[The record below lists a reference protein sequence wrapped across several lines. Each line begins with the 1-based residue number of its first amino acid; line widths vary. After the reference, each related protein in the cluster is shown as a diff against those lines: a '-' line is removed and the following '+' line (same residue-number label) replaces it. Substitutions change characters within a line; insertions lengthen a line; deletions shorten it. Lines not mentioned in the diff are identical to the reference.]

1 MLAPHEYRDK
11 TQGCALLLIFFR
23 TFFAAF
29 VSNRTFAFRYQ
40 VMETSRMS
48 ARQLLRH
55 TCLLALIAAP
65 LAATAAPSTDP
76 LFTLGLQGAYDKFKF
91 EGGSESDKEHMG
103 QGGVFATFGNKL
115 TAESGFIYQL
125 GAEAKF
131 GKKNDNK
138 LKEAQADLDLG
149 WRAALDARN
158 FVDVTVGGGYSWS
171 RFEPEINDLD
181 TKLTVKSPFAKAALG
196 YNHQFDASTL
206 RVEVGA
212 RHTLDGRARLKVDDF
227 GSDTVDLKDRT
238 NPYAEV
244 TLLMNQQGAMPV
256 QAGVYYTRTEYKL
269 DEDSPAAD
277 NTKLKRDEFGVKVGL
292 AF

>member
-1 MLAPHEYRDK
+1 MFTR
-11 TQGCALLLIFFR
+11 
-23 TFFAAF
+23 
-29 VSNRTFAFRYQ
+29 N
-40 VMETSRMS
+40 
-48 ARQLLRH
+48 LLRQS
-55 TCLLALIAAP
+55 CLLALLGSP
-65 LAATAAPSTDP
+65 LLASAAPSTEP
-76 LFTLGLQGAYDKFKF
+76 LFSVGLLGAYNTFKF
-91 EGGSESDKEHMG
+91 EGGSDSDKEHMG

-115 TAESGFIYQL
+115 TAESGFIYQA
-125 GAEAKF
+125 GVEAKY
-131 GKKNDNK
+131 GKKNDDK

-158 FVDVTVGGGYSWS
+158 FVDVIVGGGYSWT

-181 TKLTVKSPFAKAALG
+181 TKLTYKSPFAKAALG

-212 RHTLDGRARLKVDDF
+212 RHTIDGRARLKVDDF
-227 GSDTVDLKDRT
+227 GSDTVDMKDRT

-244 TLLMNQQGAMPV
+244 TLLMNQQGGMPV

-269 DEDSPAAD
+269 DEDSPVAD
-277 NTKLKRDEFGVKVGL
+277 NTKLKRDEFGFKVGL

>member
-1 MLAPHEYRDK
+1 
-11 TQGCALLLIFFR
+11 
-23 TFFAAF
+23 
-29 VSNRTFAFRYQ
+29 
-40 VMETSRMS
+40 MS
-48 ARQLLRH
+48 ARNLLRH
-55 TCLLALIAAP
+55 TCLFALLGSP
-65 LAATAAPSTDP
+65 LLATAAPSTDP
-76 LFTLGLQGAYDKFKF
+76 LFSVGLLGAYDKFKF
-91 EGGSESDKEHMG
+91 EGGSESEKDHMG
-103 QGGVFATFGNKL
+103 EGGVFATFGNKL
-115 TAESGFIYQL
+115 TAESGFIYQV
-125 GAEAKF
+125 GAEAKY

-158 FVDVTVGGGYSWS
+158 FVDVIVGGGYSWS

-181 TKLTVKSPFAKAALG
+181 TKLTYKSPFAKAALG

-212 RHTLDGRARLKVDDF
+212 RRSIDGRARLKVDDF
-227 GSDTVDLKDRT
+227 GSDSVDMKDRT

-244 TLLMNQQGAMPV
+244 TLLMNQQGGMPV

-269 DEDSPAAD
+269 DEDSEAAD
-277 NTKLKRDEFGVKVGL
+277 NTKLKRDEFGFKVGL

>member
-1 MLAPHEYRDK
+1 MFTR
-11 TQGCALLLIFFR
+11 
-23 TFFAAF
+23 
-29 VSNRTFAFRYQ
+29 N
-40 VMETSRMS
+40 
-48 ARQLLRH
+48 LLRQS
-55 TCLLALIAAP
+55 CLLALLGSP
-65 LAATAAPSTDP
+65 LLASAAPSTEP
-76 LFTLGLQGAYDKFKF
+76 LFSVGLLGAYNKFKF
-91 EGGSESDKEHMG
+91 EGGSDSDKEHMG

-115 TAESGFIYQL
+115 TAESGFIYQA
-125 GAEAKF
+125 GVEAKY
-131 GKKNDNK
+131 GKKNDDK

-158 FVDVTVGGGYSWS
+158 FVDVIVGGGYSWT

-181 TKLTVKSPFAKAALG
+181 TKLTYKSPFAKAALG

-212 RHTLDGRARLKVDDF
+212 RHTIDGRARLKVDDF
-227 GSDTVDLKDRT
+227 GSDTVDMKDRT

-244 TLLMNQQGAMPV
+244 TLLMNQQGGMPV

-269 DEDSPAAD
+269 DEDSPVAD
-277 NTKLKRDEFGVKVGL
+277 NTKLKRDEFGFKVGL

>member
-1 MLAPHEYRDK
+1 MP
-11 TQGCALLLIFFR
+11 
-23 TFFAAF
+23 
-29 VSNRTFAFRYQ
+29 
-40 VMETSRMS
+40 
-48 ARQLLRH
+48 ARHLLRH

-76 LFTLGLQGAYDKFKF
+76 LFTIGLQGAYDKFKF

-149 WRAALDARN
+149 WRATLDARN

-244 TLLMNQQGAMPV
+244 TLLMNQQGGMPV

>member
-1 MLAPHEYRDK
+1 MPTRKLLAP
-11 TQGCALLLIFFR
+11 TCVLALL
-23 TFFAAF
+23 
-29 VSNRTFAFRYQ
+29 
-40 VMETSRMS
+40 
-48 ARQLLRH
+48 
-55 TCLLALIAAP
+55 AAP
-65 LAATAAPSTDP
+65 LAAVAAPSTDP
-76 LFTLGLQGAYDKFKF
+76 LFTLGLLGSYDKFKF
-91 EGGSESDKEHMG
+91 EGGSESDSDHLG

-115 TAESGFIYQL
+115 TAESGFIYQA
-125 GAEAKF
+125 GAQAKY

-158 FVDVTVGGGYSWS
+158 FVDLTVGGGYSWS
-171 RFEPEINDLD
+171 RFEPQINDLD
-181 TKLTVKSPFAKAALG
+181 VELTARSPFAKAALG

-212 RHTLDGRARLKVDDF
+212 RHTIDGRAKLKVDDF

-244 TLLMNQQGAMPV
+244 SLLLNQNGGLPLQVGA
-256 QAGVYYTRTEYKL
+256 YYTRTEYKL
-269 DEDSPAAD
+269 DEDSAAAD
-277 NTKLKRDEFGVKVGL
+277 NTKLKRDEFGVKLGM

>member
-1 MLAPHEYRDK
+1 MLTGK
-11 TQGCALLLIFFR
+11 
-23 TFFAAF
+23 
-29 VSNRTFAFRYQ
+29 
-40 VMETSRMS
+40 
-48 ARQLLRH
+48 LLRH
-55 TCLLALIAAP
+55 TCALTLLGAP
-65 LAATAAPSTDP
+65 LAVMAAPSTDP
-76 LFTLGLQGAYDKFKF
+76 LFTFGVQGSYDKFKF
-91 EGGSESDKEHMG
+91 EGGSESDKEHLG
-103 QGGVFATFGNKL
+103 QGGVFANFGNKM
-115 TAESGFIYQL
+115 TADSGLVYQL
-125 GAEAKF
+125 GGEAKF

-149 WRAALDARN
+149 WRVALDARN
-158 FVDVTVGGGYSWS
+158 FVDVIVGGGYSWT

-181 TKLTVKSPFAKAALG
+181 TKLTYKSPFAKAALG

-212 RHTLDGRARLKVDDF
+212 RRSIDGRARLKVEDF
-227 GSDTVDLKDRT
+227 GSDSVDMKDHT

-244 TLLMNQQGAMPV
+244 TLLMNQEGGLPI

-269 DEDSPAAD
+269 DEDSDIAD